1 MSIGR
6 GFLSLF
12 LFLDRERIVI
22 MDNKITMTTNTARTI
37 TKRSAVTSSNIPTLP
52 RYISNYLRAEIS
64 KASRAGKCIC
74 DINITHLLNGDDAL
88 YNHILDMLELLGYEV
103 RSSSVNLWN
112 NSYEFTIMWRTFSYD
127 HQRNY

>member
-12 LFLDRERIVI
+12 LFLNRERIVI
-22 MDNKITMTTNTARTI
+22 MDNKTIMMANTTCTI
-37 TKRSAVTSSNIPTLP
+37 NKRSAVTSSNIPTLP

-64 KASRAGKCIC
+64 KAVRAGKCIC

-88 YNHILDMLELLGYEV
+88 YNRILDTLELLGYEV

-112 NSYEFTIMWRTFSYD
+112 NSYEFTISWRKF
-127 HQRNY
+127 

>member
-1 MSIGR
+1 
-6 GFLSLF
+6 
-12 LFLDRERIVI
+12 

-37 TKRSAVTSSNIPTLP
+37 NKRSAVPQ
-52 RYISNYLRAEIS
+52 YIRNYLRAEIS

-112 NSYEFTIMWRTFSYD
+112 NSYEFTIMWRNFSYD